1 MTKKIVKVCS
11 KIHIFA
17 FSKCSNIKKMKRFT
31 IFAALMLFATASLFA
46 QKTEKT
52 VIIRESRDGDEK
64 VTIVEKIFKSK
75 LQKTLPDLYY
85 GKLNMYTGPF
95 GSEAHI
101 PLRSSSFE
109 WGTYN
114 QHTIFMTKDGHFGMS
129 WGLGISNSYNYFDH
143 DKVLR
148 LDENRKAYFQ
158 SLNAYSSEEGN
169 GPVNNFAHRSFLRY
183 WSLRLPILMQV
194 QWDINDTPLAI
205 AAGVEAEWRFGVR
218 SFARY
223 GGSKHTITN
232 SLDYNPVGLNAMFAL
247 AADDGVVFVRF
258 GLTDFFSVKDSWGD
272 NSNMYQMAIG
282 FGFNFD

>member
-1 MTKKIVKVCS
+1 
-11 KIHIFA
+11 
-17 FSKCSNIKKMKRFT
+17 MKRFT

-75 LQKTLPDLYY
+75 LQQTLPDLYY
-85 GKLNMYTGPF
+85 GKLNMYSGPF
-95 GSEAHI
+95 GPEAHI

-114 QHTIFMTKDGHFGMS
+114 QHTIFITKDGHFGMA

-148 LDENRKAYFQ
+148 LDENGKAYYQ
-158 SLNAYSSEEGN
+158 LLVDYSSENGN
-169 GPVNNFAHRSFLRY
+169 GPVNKYAHRSFLRY

-194 QWDINDTPLAI
+194 QWEINDTPLAI

-232 SLDYNPVGLNAMFAL
+232 SLDYNPVGLNALFAL